1 MPATLTFTATADGYR
16 LVNLTCTGST
26 QAPITGALLRD
37 LPIQQIASGL
47 FIREAGGQIDTSI
60 PAELLTEWPRGDVG
74 PLLERVRAVRDLAI
88 ATGQY
93 PMTVLQQETGMS
105 RATVNRMVNAI
116 A

>member
-1 MPATLTFTATADGYR
+1 
-16 LVNLTCTGST
+16 
-26 QAPITGALLRD
+26 
-37 LPIQQIASGL
+37 
-47 FIREAGGQIDTSI
+47 
-60 PAELLTEWPRGDVG
+60 VG